1 MIRAKRL
8 VVSAWLYVPVLGF
21 VRPEKPEENQA
32 LPTIVLNSFTDEP
45 GSVQYQRKFL
55 WGAKDI
61 TCFVAGIS
69 SLTFQPYCCT
79 E

>member
-1 MIRAKRL
+1 MMFCGKIGYDTWRMIRAKRL

-45 GSVQYQRKFL
+45 GSVQY
-55 WGAKDI
+55 
-61 TCFVAGIS
+61 
-69 SLTFQPYCCT
+69 
-79 E
+79 